1 MVCRELGY
9 GYGQH
14 AIQTDFFG
22 GNRTQIALSGVQC
35 QGTERSLADCF
46 HDRFGKVNCPGKKDN
61 IAAVVCATGNS
72 FLFCPNISVF
82 WGGTVRPP
90 ADVSVLR

>member
-1 MVCRELGY
+1 MVVCRELGY

-61 IAAVVCATGNS
+61 IAAVVCASGNS
-72 FLFCPNISVF
+72 FYSAQIFLCFFGRENLFVH
-82 WGGTVRPP
+82 
-90 ADVSVLR
+90 